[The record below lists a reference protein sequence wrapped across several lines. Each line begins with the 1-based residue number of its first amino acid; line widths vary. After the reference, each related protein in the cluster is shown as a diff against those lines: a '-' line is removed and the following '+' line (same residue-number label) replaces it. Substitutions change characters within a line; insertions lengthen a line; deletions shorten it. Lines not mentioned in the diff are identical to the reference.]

1 MANKR
6 VSKTTTP
13 AVTTTEV
20 TKQVSE
26 KVSND
31 IKSNKKVNQKEDDEV
46 LVDDEDQEDSIES
59 DKPEDDSDATPK
71 TIKKRQNPT
80 KETVITSFDDL
91 ISSIEKDIENI
102 RDNQNKNKG
111 IKFLRTL
118 NKKIKSLKNQSSR
131 LIKSRNGVKKNTNNN
146 NSGFLKPVKIS
157 NEMAKFTGWDPNELK
172 SRVDVTK
179 YLCNYIR
186 DNDLQN
192 PKDRRQIIADSK
204 LSKLLKYDAKKETEP
219 LTYFAIQSKL
229 KGHFIKDA
237 PITV

>member
-91 ISSIEKDIENI
+91 VFYLDLT
-102 RDNQNKNKG
+102 NQQPYLNY
-111 IKFLRTL
+111 LLTL
-118 NKKIKSLKNQSSR
+118 
-131 LIKSRNGVKKNTNNN
+131 G
-146 NSGFLKPVKIS
+146 
-157 NEMAKFTGWDPNELK
+157 DH
-172 SRVDVTK
+172 
-179 YLCNYIR
+179 
-186 DNDLQN
+186 
-192 PKDRRQIIADSK
+192 
-204 LSKLLKYDAKKETEP
+204 LL
-219 LTYFAIQSKL
+219 LW
-229 KGHFIKDA
+229 
-237 PITV
+237 